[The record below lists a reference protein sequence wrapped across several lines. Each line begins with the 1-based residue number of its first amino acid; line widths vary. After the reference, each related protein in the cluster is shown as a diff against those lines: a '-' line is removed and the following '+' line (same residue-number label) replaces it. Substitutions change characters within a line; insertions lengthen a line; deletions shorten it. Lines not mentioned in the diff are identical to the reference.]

1 MTNPSK
7 RNEKAKFLIHIG
19 NGFIVDSYCV
29 RLDVLEPPMFGINTP
44 NDWLI
49 ELCSDLIQTRNPN
62 DSAQYKSFVV
72 EIEIKSIT
80 RAQTYDS
87 TITTVAFKEEREQQW
102 LTQNKDTKI
111 NPSQRK

>member
-7 RNEKAKFLIHIG
+7 RNEKAKFLINIG

-29 RLDVLEPPMFGINTP
+29 RLDVLEPPLFGINTP

-49 ELCSDLIQTRNPN
+49 DLCSDLIQTRNPN
-62 DSAQYKSFVV
+62 DSALYKSFVV

-80 RAQTYDS
+80 RAHTFDS
-87 TITTVAFKEEREQQW
+87 AITTVALKEQREQQW
-102 LTQNKDTKI
+102 LAQNKEIKI
-111 NPSQRK
+111 NPSKRK